1 MGEVAVHGSIF
12 FELGRYADGRFGE
25 GTFHRMLGSAGLGER
40 ASEATLAYSD
50 AEAAALVRAAS
61 LTFGKSEAQVL
72 QDFGH
77 HFSSEL
83 LRASAAPIDPSWRT
97 LDVLEHSEAT
107 ILRVACAGDSST
119 GLPTLRV
126 VRVNTREAI
135 VHLTSSRG
143 LCALAR
149 GVVEGIA
156 DHYEED
162 ISIVE
167 TQCTHRGD
175 AECRIQVRK
184 KITGAL
190 PAV

>member
-1 MGEVAVHGSIF
+1 VHGSIF

-25 GTFHRMLGSAGLGER
+25 GTFHKMLGAAGLDGR
-40 ASEATLAYSD
+40 SSEATTAYSD

-72 QDFGH
+72 EDFGH
-77 HFSSEL
+77 HFSAEL
-83 LRASAAPIDPSWRT
+83 LRASAAPIEPAWRT
-97 LDVLEHSEAT
+97 LDVIEHSEST
-107 ILRVACAGDSST
+107 ILRLACPGDSGT
-119 GLPTLRV
+119 GRPALRV
-126 VRVNTREAI
+126 VRVNTREVI
-135 VHLTSSRG
+135 VHLASSRG